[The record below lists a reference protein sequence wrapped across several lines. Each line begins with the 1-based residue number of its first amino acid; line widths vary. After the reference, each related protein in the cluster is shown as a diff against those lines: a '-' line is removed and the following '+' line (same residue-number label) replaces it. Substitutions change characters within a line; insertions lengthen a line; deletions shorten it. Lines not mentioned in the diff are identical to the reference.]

1 MTSISR
7 AFALALLGTALVA
20 MPAFAQTKTKTQAE
34 AEHKAGEPGKTATE
48 QPGGQKG
55 DTQPSGM
62 EPPHENTGPTGD
74 RTVHAPIGA
83 GPGTMPAK
91 FDEKVAAQDRIAI
104 MARPVPLSDE
114 QRRRVYDTIMSNAS
128 IPVTPTEA
136 RPATILPNAV
146 EMSDLPSGM
155 ADEIPAVR
163 GYKFVKLQDKVLL
176 VAPANRVVVGEVSR

>member
-7 AFALALLGTALVA
+7 AFALALLGSALAA
-20 MPAFAQTKTKTQAE
+20 MPALAQTKTQSE

-48 QPGGQKG
+48 QSGGQKG

-62 EPPHENTGPTGD
+62 EPPHQNSGPTGD
-74 RTVHAPIGA
+74 QTKYAPIGA

-91 FDEKVAAQDRIAI
+91 FDPNVAARDRIPI

-114 QRRRVYDTIMSNAS
+114 QRRRLYDTVMNNAS
-128 IPVTPTEA
+128 LPVTPTEA
-136 RPATILPNAV
+136 PLATVLPNAV
-146 EMSDLPSGM
+146 EMSELP
-155 ADEIPAVR
+155 ADMGDIPALR

-176 VAPANRVVVGEVSR
+176 IAPANRVVVGEVSR